1 MKKTYYLLI
10 LCFGLASMASFAQ
23 DHQTTGDIHDYRN
36 ACNEA
41 IDNMSKITGSYSGF
55 IFFIRFNQH
64 IAQFVVR
71 ICKSLT
77 CLFAFFLCTYR
88 DLCASV
94 FVLENRRQLFDYPS
108 TGTDRDFNIILVK
121 QAQKDAFAI

>member
-23 DHQTTGDIHDYRN
+23 DHQTTGDINDYRN

-55 IFFIRFNQH
+55 ISRYQVARNSIR
-64 IAQFVVR
+64 IMSDPR
-71 ICKSLT
+71 DIRTSM
-77 CLFAFFLCTYR
+77 AFLRADIVANYLQIVKTFEAEQDFTGLIGNH
-88 DLCASV
+88 S
-94 FVLENRRQLFDYPS
+94 FD
-108 TGTDRDFNIILVK
+108 TGELSWWN
-121 QAQKDAFAI
+121 